1 MSERVKEVYVALD
14 KDALKDAV
22 SICQKLLSMGKKV
35 FMVDMEDKDPSE
47 MGFEKI
53 TQKINQA
60 RELTTSDLI
69 KYKLAI

>member
-1 MSERVKEVYVALD
+1 
-14 KDALKDAV
+14 
-22 SICQKLLSMGKKV
+22 
-35 FMVDMEDKDPSE
+35 